1 MERAVFLDRDGVI
14 SEEVGYLGD
23 SDRLLLIPRAADAVK
38 LLNQSGLKTIVI
50 TNQSGVARGYFS
62 EEMLGDIHRKMEELL
77 SDQGASLDG
86 IYYCPH
92 HPEGT
97 VATFRRECDCRKPAV
112 GLLIKAAKEHSV
124 DLPSS
129 YLVGDK
135 RSDMECA
142 HRAGVKGILVLT
154 GYGRDELKKVN
165 GVPLVQPAFVA
176 ADVLDAARWII
187 KEKAG
192 EKPGDSHSKTECN
205 R

>member
-1 MERAVFLDRDGVI
+1 MESAVFLDRDGGI

-23 SDRLLLIPRAADAVK
+23 SDRLRLMPQAADAVK
-38 LLNQSGLKTIVI
+38 LLKQNGFKTIVI

-62 EEMLGDIHRKMEELL
+62 EQALGDIHRKMEQFL
-77 SDQGASLDG
+77 SAQGATLDG

-97 VATFRRECDCRKPAV
+97 VDAYRRECDCRKPAT
-112 GLLIKAAKEHSV
+112 GLLIKAAGEHGV
-124 DLPSS
+124 DVTSS

-142 HRAGVKGILVLT
+142 HRAGATGILVLT
-154 GYGRDELKKVN
+154 GYGRDELKNVN
-165 GVPLVQPAFVA
+165 GVAVAQPSYVA

-187 KEKAG
+187 KDKAG
-192 EKPGDSHSKTECN
+192 EKPGDSLSKTECN

>member
-77 SDQGASLDG
+77 SDHGASLDG

-124 DLPSS
+124 DLASS

-154 GYGRDELKKVN
+154 GYGRDELKKSN